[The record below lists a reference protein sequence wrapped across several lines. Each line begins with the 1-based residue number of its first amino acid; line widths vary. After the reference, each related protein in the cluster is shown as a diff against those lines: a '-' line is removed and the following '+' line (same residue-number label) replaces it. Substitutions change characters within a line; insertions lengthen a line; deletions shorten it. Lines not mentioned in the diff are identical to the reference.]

1 VSTSQLELATA
12 GDARPSSSPSSCP
25 RWPSTLTS
33 PARSC
38 PIYLSAHLP
47 EPVGSGH
54 MFMSLV
60 GAIHVANNFSLT
72 LDVELPKPTPHNML
86 CHIAAPALKS
96 AHHRARGCIEV
107 GQTSWGSRTST
118 NGKLVADIG
127 RMTRTWR
134 SNCTS
139 RHSKCAR
146 ITVHG
151 DAPPAINGID
161 VGFLRSWIAT
171 NGREGISSKSSTLDV
186 AIHVRRGDLTKYLS
200 HLRLN
205 ATFFT
210 SQAFQRLIPNTAYTT
225 LLDSLVATLRQVG
238 WSQHIRLEFH
248 AEGSHA
254 PARVLDVSG
263 EVTDFEAISH
273 SLGWNASVRIGSAEP
288 LKAFQSICGADV
300 FVAAPSGFSHLIA
313 QFCARPVILTVPF
326 PQPGLGYD
334 CVPNAHSLQR
344 GMTTSF
350 AFSRHLKL
358 NLTST
363 LTPPANLSQ
372 VLRKLVSAR
381 LGYSRA
387 S

>member
-1 VSTSQLELATA
+1 VDSHK
-12 GDARPSSSPSSCP
+12 RP
-25 RWPSTLTS
+25 
-33 PARSC
+33 
-38 PIYLSAHLP
+38 
-47 EPVGSGH
+47 
-54 MFMSLV
+54 
-60 GAIHVANNFSLT
+60 
-72 LDVELPKPTPHNML
+72 
-86 CHIAAPALKS
+86 
-96 AHHRARGCIEV
+96 RGY
-107 GQTSWGSRTST
+107 
-118 NGKLVADIG
+118 
-127 RMTRTWR
+127 
-134 SNCTS
+134 
-139 RHSKCAR
+139 
-146 ITVHG
+146 
-151 DAPPAINGID
+151 
-161 VGFLRSWIAT
+161 
-171 NGREGISSKSSTLDV
+171 SSKSSTLDV

-200 HLRLN
+200 HLRRN